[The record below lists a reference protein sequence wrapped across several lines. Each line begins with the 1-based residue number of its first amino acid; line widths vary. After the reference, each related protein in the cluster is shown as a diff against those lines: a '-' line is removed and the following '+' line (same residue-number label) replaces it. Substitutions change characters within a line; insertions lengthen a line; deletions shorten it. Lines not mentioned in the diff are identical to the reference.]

1 MLIGTFRTI
10 PLTNTEGEVGYM
22 ECELEIPWETIRKEP
37 SKKDFIMRK
46 IALTLQGLCIRHGTP
61 REVWDFSPSDK
72 VRKLTLLPESIPF
85 R

>member
-37 SKKDFIMRK
+37 SKKDFIMRE

>member
-22 ECELEIPWETIRKEP
+22 EFELEIPWSEIQKEP
-37 SKKDFIMRK
+37 SKKDFIMRQ

-61 REVWDFSPSDK
+61 REVWDFSPSEK
-72 VRKLTLLPESIPF
+72 IRKFTLLPESIPF